1 MKKNKTPKRKLDQP
15 TKLIPGDLTNLAE
28 SGISKATA
36 RANGIYSCTD
46 TANVA
51 ELLNRRDIGLKGL
64 VFPYTRLDGSRDGFV
79 RIRPHNPRQ
88 LEGKEIK
95 YEQPIDS
102 ELRAYFPDA
111 SLPLLNDGESPI
123 LITEG
128 EKKALA
134 LSQLGFA
141 AIGLGGIWSY
151 AKPKSKPDEFIA
163 DLVELRWADR
173 DVYIVF
179 DTDEKSTTRDQVDLA
194 ANKLAS
200 MLWWQGVHTVFRI
213 LLPTSED
220 GCKQGVDDF
229 LVAEGAE
236 AFKSLV
242 ENAEVVP
249 DDSGISSIS
258 FISSTPILG
267 RQAYIGPIGD
277 FLDDV
282 SPHTEATDVGILA
295 HLLPAIGAMIGPKPH
310 AQAGSEQPCRL
321 NTALVGPTS
330 TGRKGTSYVP
340 VKQLIKAIDQ
350 DFYESQCVSGLSS
363 GEGLIN
369 KVADKKERG
378 EDIDSN
384 EIVDK
389 RVLVVESE
397 FSRVLAQTKRDG
409 NILSQVL
416 RESFD
421 SGDLGVLTRDPLSAK
436 DAHICIVGH
445 ITPEDLK
452 LKLNE
457 VEKANGFGNRFLWFV
472 VHSDKHMPFAEMVPE
487 RIINQH
493 AKVFAKVLR
502 FATPVSH
509 VKLDDDAKGH
519 WEQLYAELR
528 KDLPGFVGAM
538 TARGSTMVLRIALI
552 YALTQH
558 SKQIRVVDIDAAMA
572 VWKYNLESVEM
583 LFGKVSCNS
592 LDDKLY
598 RLLGNGPLKTREFH
612 SHVKATGAEIL
623 AGLERLEQSG
633 EIERSINRGTRGRPS
648 TTWSRSTRRN
658 N

>member
-1 MKKNKTPKRKLDQP
+1 MKTNKMPKRKLNRT
-15 TKLIPGDLTNLAE
+15 TKLIPGDLKNLAE
-28 SGISKATA
+28 SGISRDTA
-36 RANGIYSCTD
+36 RENGIYSCTD
-46 TANVA
+46 TAKVA
-51 ELLNRRDIGLKGL
+51 EMLNRRDVGLKGL

-95 YEQPIDS
+95 YEQPNKS
-102 ELRAYFPDA
+102 ELRAYFPVA
-111 SLPLLNDGESPI
+111 SLPLLSDGKSPI
-123 LITEG
+123 YFTEG

-134 LSQLGFA
+134 LSQLGLA
-141 AIGLGGIWSY
+141 AIGLGGIWSF
-151 AKPKSKPDEFIA
+151 AKPKSEEFIN
-163 DLVELRWADR
+163 DLNGVNWANR
-173 DVYIVF
+173 DAYIVF
-179 DTDEKSTTRDQVDLA
+179 DTDEKKTTRDQVDMA

-200 MLWWQGVHTVFRI
+200 MLWRQGVRTVYRI
-213 LLPTSED
+213 ILPAGED
-220 GCKQGVDDF
+220 VCKQGVDDF
-229 LVAEGAE
+229 LVAEGE
-236 AFKSLV
+236 DAFYSLV
-242 ENAEVVP
+242 ESAAIVP
-249 DDSGISSIS
+249 NQAGISSIS
-258 FISSTPILG
+258 LISSTPILG
-267 RQAYIGPIGD
+267 RQAYIGPIGK

-295 HLLPAIGAMIGPKPH
+295 HLLSAIGAMIGPKPH
-310 AQAGSEQPCRL
+310 AQAGREQPCRL

-340 VKQLIKAIDQ
+340 VKQLIQAIDPE
-350 DFYESQCVSGLSS
+350 FYQSQCVSGLSS

-369 KVADKKERG
+369 KVADKKQRSDDDEL
-378 EDIDSN
+378 DDV
-384 EIVDK
+384 VDK
-389 RVLVVESE
+389 RLLVVESE
-397 FSRVLAQTKRDG
+397 FARVLAQTKRDG

-445 ITPEDLK
+445 ITPEELK

-472 VHSDKHMPFAEMVPE
+472 VLSEKHMPFAEMVPK

-493 AKVFAKVLR
+493 ANEFEKIFR
-502 FATPVSH
+502 FVSGVSH

-528 KDLPGFVGAM
+528 IDRPGFGGAM
-538 TARGSTMVLRIALI
+538 TARGTTMVLRIALI
-552 YALTQH
+552 YALTRR
-558 SKQIRVVDIDAAMA
+558 SKLIQVVDIDAALA
-572 VWKYNLESVEM
+572 IWRYNVESVEM
-583 LFGKVSCNS
+583 LFGKVSSNS

-598 RLLGNGPLKTREFH
+598 RLLTNGPLKTKDLHGHF
-612 SHVKATGAEIL
+612 KASASDL
-623 AGLERLEQSG
+623 NAALERLCQEG
-633 EIERSINRGTRGRPS
+633 KIEPTTNKGPRGRPS
-648 TTWSRSTRRN
+648 TTWSISTCRN